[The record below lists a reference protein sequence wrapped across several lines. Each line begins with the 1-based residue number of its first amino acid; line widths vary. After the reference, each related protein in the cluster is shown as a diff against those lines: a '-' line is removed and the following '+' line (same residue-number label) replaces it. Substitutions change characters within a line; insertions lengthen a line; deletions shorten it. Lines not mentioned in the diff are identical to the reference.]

1 MGLLELIIVILVIAW
16 VLGSFVVPV
25 GGSLIN
31 LLLVVVVFVVLIR
44 VLQGRSL

>member
-31 LLLVVVVFVVLIR
+31 LLLVVVVIVVLIR